1 MDRHGDARGRHPGAA
16 AYRPAKVPMLII
28 DTYNVLHVTGVL
40 PPRLA
45 GIGVPGLVRLIASS
59 RYAARRVT
67 LVCDG
72 GTPNGVSGVRM
83 HTVHIL
89 YAGSHLE
96 ADDVIETLI
105 ERYHRGNSLDV
116 VSTDNR
122 IRKAARRR
130 GARSISSDRF
140 LAQLVHDESTPP
152 ARRGNILREQVP
164 LDPYSVERWCREFGV
179 PPPDPRGGISQRNPA
194 SDDQAERPEPT
205 RSSEKPGASG
215 SIRSRLTPPATIGE
229 PLRVELPPESPSSP
243 PPVGGSR
250 VAESSPESAPPE
262 SVEIDPLV
270 LAALEEWRDRL
281 TLDDLDMQKWLPD
294 AQSDARRPRD

>member
-1 MDRHGDARGRHPGAA
+1 
-16 AYRPAKVPMLII
+16 MLIV

-59 RYAARRVT
+59 RFAPRRIT

-72 GTPNGVSGVRM
+72 GPSNGVSGLRM

-89 YAGSHLE
+89 YAGSHIE

-116 VSTDNR
+116 VSSDKR

-130 GARSISSDRF
+130 GARSIASEKF
-140 LAQLVHDESTPP
+140 LAQLVHDESAPP
-152 ARRGNILREQVP
+152 ARRGSILREQVP

-179 PPPDPRGGISQRNPA
+179 PPPEARSGISSRSLADETQATRPGQKPPGPKPSRSRSRHPPPA
-194 SDDQAERPEPT
+194 S
-205 RSSEKPGASG
+205 
-215 SIRSRLTPPATIGE
+215 IGE
-229 PLRVELPPESPSSP
+229 PLRVELPVAP
-243 PPVGGSR
+243 PPDTP
-250 VAESSPESAPPE
+250 SPEDAPSTAEPPADAGNAE
-262 SVEIDPLV
+262 RVEVDPLV

-294 AQSDARRPRD
+294 TKTDPPTPRG